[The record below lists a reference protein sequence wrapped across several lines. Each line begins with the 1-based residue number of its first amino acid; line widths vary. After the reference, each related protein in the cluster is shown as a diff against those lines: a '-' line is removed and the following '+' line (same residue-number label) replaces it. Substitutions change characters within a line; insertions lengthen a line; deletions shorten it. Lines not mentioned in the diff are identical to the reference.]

1 MENVNLAVI
10 NITSWV
16 GQCSDAEHC
25 YGELILINQSNVD
38 TESIVEWNLKYIGGE
53 HIELRRE
60 ITLEEAQ
67 ALDIK
72 NQNFGM
78 YQRHWRNGEKTVD
91 KFNELHEVV
100 DAGMRKYHEL
110 GLTCPLINL
119 YEGEKYDETIIYQP
133 QIK

>member
-16 GQCSDAEHC
+16 GYCSDAEHC
-25 YGELILINQSNVD
+25 YGELILVNQPNDDVN
-38 TESIVEWNLKYIGGE
+38 TITEWNLKYIKGE

-67 ALDIK
+67 KLDIK
-72 NQNFGM
+72 SQNFGM
-78 YQRHWRNGEKTVD
+78 YQRHWRNGEKTVNM
-91 KFNELHEVV
+91 FNELHEVV
-100 DAGMRKYHEL
+100 EAGMKKYNEL

-119 YEGEKYDETIIYQP
+119 YEGERYKETVVYKP
-133 QIK
+133 